1 MWVTRFVCGHQVG
14 RTLENGMKTVW
25 SDVEAVLSE
34 LAFQEA
40 LL

>member
-1 MWVTRFVCGHQVG
+1 MRVTRCVCGHQVG
-14 RTLENGMKTVW
+14 GTLENGVKTVW

-34 LAFQEA
+34 LAFQEP